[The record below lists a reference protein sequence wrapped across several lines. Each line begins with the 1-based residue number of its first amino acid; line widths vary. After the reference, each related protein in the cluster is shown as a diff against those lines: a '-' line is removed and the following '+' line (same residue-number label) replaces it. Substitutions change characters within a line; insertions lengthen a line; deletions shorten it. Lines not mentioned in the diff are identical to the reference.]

1 MAQIF
6 TVFSGFGHDILALMA
21 QKATILIVDKE
32 KILVDLLV
40 RALTSPDLSVF
51 GTTSA
56 EEGARLVDLHGPD
69 LLVIDPSIQNGQP
82 LMSSVRSG
90 QFKAKIVAVAGDDE
104 SRERLKALN
113 VETVVD
119 RNAGWE
125 GLVTAIRAALPGNLR
140 ISGQT
145 ERASILVS
153 DDEEEIRTVL
163 GEYLKPRGYKVS
175 FAKNGLETLERI
187 QQDASIQIVMLDV
200 SMPVMGGMEALH
212 QIMSRDPHPNVIM
225 LTALADRE
233 IARQAMK
240 TGAFDYILKPFDLAA
255 VENSIA
261 ACLSYSE
268 YQKRPWWKRL
278 TLG

>member
-1 MAQIF
+1 M
-6 TVFSGFGHDILALMA
+6 G

-32 KILVDLLV
+32 KIIVDLLV

-56 EEGARLVDLHGPD
+56 DEGARLVALHGPD
-69 LLVIDPSIQNGQP
+69 LLVIDPSIQNGLP
-82 LMSSVRSG
+82 LMSSMRSG
-90 QFKAKIVAVAGDDE
+90 QFQAKIVVVAGNDE
-104 SRERLKALN
+104 SREQLKTLN
-113 VETVVD
+113 VETIVD
-119 RNAGWE
+119 RNQGWE
-125 GLVTAIRAALPGNLR
+125 ALVTAIRAALPANLR
-140 ISGQT
+140 ISGQMD
-145 ERASILVS
+145 RASILVA
-153 DDEEEIRTVL
+153 DDEEDIRTVL
-163 GEYLKPRGYKVS
+163 SELLKPRGYKIS

-187 QQDASIQIVMLDV
+187 QQDPSIQIVMLDV
-200 SMPVMGGMEALH
+200 SMPMMGGMEALN

-240 TGAFDYILKPFDLAA
+240 IGAFDYILKPFDFA
-255 VENSIA
+255 VIETSIA

-278 TLG
+278 TRG